1 MIIKSHFPDD
11 NCKFEKA
18 TQLQLT
24 SSRLKME
31 ITKKFMRFAESLKT
45 INGKTKTMCE
55 ICFN

>member
-24 SSRLKME
+24 SSRSKIE
-31 ITKKFMRFAESLKT
+31 ITKKFVRFAESLKT
-45 INGKTKTMCE
+45 INGKTKAMCE
-55 ICFN
+55 ICSN

>member
-11 NCKFEKA
+11 NCKFGKA

-24 SSRLKME
+24 SSRSKME

-45 INGKTKTMCE
+45 INGKTKTM
-55 ICFN
+55 